1 MKFLIFDSGPLI
13 SLTLSGLLDILP
25 KIYSQ
30 LKETKFIIT
39 PQVKFEVIDKSK
51 TNKKFSLE
59 AFKIEKLIH
68 EKVFS
73 LSSEFVS
80 NHELSKETQKVLS
93 FSKQLVK
100 AFGHEVQLIQE
111 GEASCIAF
119 AKIFKENCLIVSD
132 ERTVR
137 LISESK
143 EILKEMM
150 EKKLHSEV
158 FINNKNFK
166 YFEGLK
172 YIRSSELVFYAFEKG
187 LIDLEKSVDVLDA
200 LLYSLKFHGTAI
212 SNKEIEEAKEIFRK
226 SGPRGN

>member
-1 MKFLIFDSGPLI
+1 MRFLVFDSGPLI
-13 SLTLSGLLDILP
+13 SLTLSGLLEVLP
-25 KIYSQ
+25 RIYSQ
-30 LKETKFIIT
+30 LKETKFIVT

-59 AFKIEKLIH
+59 AFKIERLLQ
-68 EKVFS
+68 EKVLS

-80 NHELSKETQKVLS
+80 NQELSRETQKVLS

-119 AKIFKENCLIVSD
+119 SKISKSESLIVSD

-137 LISESK
+137 LITESK

-150 EKKLHSEV
+150 QKKLHSEV
-158 FINNKNFK
+158 FLNNKSFK
-166 YFEGLK
+166 YFEGLR

-187 LIDLEKSVDVLDA
+187 LLDLEKSVDVLDA

-212 SNKEIEEAKEIFRK
+212 SNKEIDEAKRIFVEDK
-226 SGPRGN
+226 S